1 MSELITAYHG
11 VRNTIFFVGIIIGIA
26 TLVLFLD

>member
-11 VRNTIFFVGIIIGIA
+11 VRNTIIFVGIIIA
-26 TLVLFLD
+26 MAALVLFLK